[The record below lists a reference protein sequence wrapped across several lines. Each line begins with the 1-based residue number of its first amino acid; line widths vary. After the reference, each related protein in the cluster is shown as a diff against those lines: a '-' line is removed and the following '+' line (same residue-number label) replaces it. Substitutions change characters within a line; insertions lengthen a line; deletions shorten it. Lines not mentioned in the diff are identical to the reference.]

1 MRTKLKKKPTHAANT
16 NIERGDQLM
25 KISLHNRYDKTKILK
40 HVQSD
45 PPRTDFPY
53 SLARVYDR

>member
-25 KISLHNRYDKTKILK
+25 KISLHNRYDKTKISK
-40 HVQSD
+40 HVKSD
-45 PPRTDFPY
+45 PPRTAFHIP
-53 SLARVYDR
+53 